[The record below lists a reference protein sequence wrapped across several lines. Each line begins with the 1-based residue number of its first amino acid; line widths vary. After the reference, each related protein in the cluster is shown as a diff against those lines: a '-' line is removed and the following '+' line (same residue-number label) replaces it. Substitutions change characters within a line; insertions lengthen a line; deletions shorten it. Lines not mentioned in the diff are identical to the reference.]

1 MVPLELGIFII
12 HLLGAEPE
20 SEDGQ
25 FVPVLMERT
34 ISCSAM
40 GGPARAGT
48 TAQTFIDGS
57 LEAAGRG
64 AWLVSG
70 SVDAVVISDRTL

>member
-1 MVPLELGIFII
+1 MTHGRVTVIVGGI
-12 HLLGAEPE
+12 
-20 SEDGQ
+20 
-25 FVPVLMERT
+25 
-34 ISCSAM
+34 
-40 GGPARAGT
+40 
-48 TAQTFIDGS
+48 S

>member
-1 MVPLELGIFII
+1 MKSRMALLVPLGLLFGGRLGDPRARRGNRGS
-12 HLLGAEPE
+12 GARKQ
-20 SEDGQ
+20 SQ
-25 FVPVLMERT
+25 AVIV
-34 ISCSAM
+34 
-40 GGPARAGT
+40 GG
-48 TAQTFIDGS
+48 IS

>member
-1 MVPLELGIFII
+1 MALLVPLGLLFGGRLGDPRARRGNRGSGLTRALKQSKAVI
-12 HLLGAEPE
+12 
-20 SEDGQ
+20 
-25 FVPVLMERT
+25 V
-34 ISCSAM
+34 
-40 GGPARAGT
+40 GG
-48 TAQTFIDGS
+48 IS